1 MGRGM
6 EGRVAWGRGSV
17 GGVWRQRL
25 GESHGSLPIS
35 LPRQQANRVIVITS
49 PPRRLPPARGIGV
62 TRAEAPP
69 LLPELLVTSTGL
81 FITWAPRA

>member
-1 MGRGM
+1 M

-17 GGVWRQRL
+17 GREGLEAGAPRK
-25 GESHGSLPIS
+25 SHGSLPIS
-35 LPRQQANRVIVITS
+35 LPCQPANRVIVITS

-69 LLPELLVTSTGL
+69 LLRELLVTSTGL

>member
-1 MGRGM
+1 M

-17 GGVWRQRL
+17 GEGLEAEARR
-25 GESHGSLPIS
+25 ESHGSLPIS

-81 FITWAPRA
+81 FITWAQRA